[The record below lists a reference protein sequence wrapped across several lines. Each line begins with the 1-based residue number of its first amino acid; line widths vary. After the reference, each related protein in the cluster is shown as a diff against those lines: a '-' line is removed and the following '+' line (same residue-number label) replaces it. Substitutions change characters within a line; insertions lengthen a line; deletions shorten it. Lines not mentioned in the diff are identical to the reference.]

1 MHELGRRPC
10 PCPGLTKRTS
20 GTNTTVTDNWISGS
34 GDWSIGADWSTG
46 SPPNDAVTGDA
57 TDATITLASPGIVT
71 LASGE
76 TYASQNV
83 TLGSAGT
90 TLQIAGEL
98 DLTGLLSPGLG
109 TLDIYGGTLSGG
121 AILPGSN
128 LILTEY
134 NVSHGPETEPV
145 LNNVAILGNVTLSGV
160 IFTGSTA
167 VYADAMGTTPGTLTI
182 GNFVTIESAATTYS
196 LPENVIVSGSLNV
209 SGIPVSGSPTPAAP
223 TLIIPAGITVTAQG
237 GAVSDGGSAITN
249 QGTIDL
255 GASGISV
262 YAASFSNQAIIRS
275 EGGQLSLTEPFD
287 NTAAASVALT
297 NEAGLATNY
306 TFAPSTFGI
315 GPVVAPAVTNEG
327 AISADTGML
336 NFSSSVTNSG
346 QIIATGAGTINITP
360 ATSYIGYSVPTSTT
374 ANSGTMSVGA
384 GGHITLGEG
393 VTNSGTIAVGNGGT
407 LTLGTGGAVALNNTG
422 TISLTGGTL
431 VLRNDANAA
440 TLSSFTLLSGTKTNP
455 DASTSP
461 VGDTLDIDGGTFD
474 NSGASL
480 GAGIGFS
487 VITVTGGTVKGGTLD
502 PALVT
507 GGVAGGTLDDV
518 AVIGPLTTTGP
529 VTFTGGTQIY
539 ADASRSAA
547 GALTVGDGINSA
559 FLFIQNPGPLTVTS
573 SVTLNNGGL
582 YAGQPGAANSLTIAA
597 GGSVSGNGAF
607 SGYLFTGGSFALT
620 NNGTLASTGLNPGA
634 FSNELTVSATSFVN
648 NASVT
653 ANTASGA
660 GAPVLY
666 ITASAITNNA
676 TISTDAGD
684 LYLQAA
690 DTDPDGF
697 VNAAGAEITGGQRQ
711 HRLAGGSVHQ

>member
-1 MHELGRRPC
+1 M
-10 PCPGLTKRTS
+10 
-20 GTNTTVTDNWISGS
+20 
-34 GDWSIGADWSTG
+34 
-46 SPPNDAVTGDA
+46 TGDA

-306 TFAPSTFGI
+306 TFAP
-315 GPVVAPAVTNEG
+315 
-327 AISADTGML
+327 
-336 NFSSSVTNSG
+336 
-346 QIIATGAGTINITP
+346 
-360 ATSYIGYSVPTSTT
+360 
-374 ANSGTMSVGA
+374 
-384 GGHITLGEG
+384 
-393 VTNSGTIAVGNGGT
+393 
-407 LTLGTGGAVALNNTG
+407 
-422 TISLTGGTL
+422 
-431 VLRNDANAA
+431 
-440 TLSSFTLLSGTKTNP
+440 
-455 DASTSP
+455 
-461 VGDTLDIDGGTFD
+461 
-474 NSGASL
+474 
-480 GAGIGFS
+480 
-487 VITVTGGTVKGGTLD
+487 
-502 PALVT
+502 
-507 GGVAGGTLDDV
+507 
-518 AVIGPLTTTGP
+518 
-529 VTFTGGTQIY
+529 
-539 ADASRSAA
+539 
-547 GALTVGDGINSA
+547 
-559 FLFIQNPGPLTVTS
+559 
-573 SVTLNNGGL
+573 
-582 YAGQPGAANSLTIAA
+582 
-597 GGSVSGNGAF
+597 
-607 SGYLFTGGSFALT
+607 
-620 NNGTLASTGLNPGA
+620 
-634 FSNELTVSATSFVN
+634 
-648 NASVT
+648 
-653 ANTASGA
+653 
-660 GAPVLY
+660 
-666 ITASAITNNA
+666 
-676 TISTDAGD
+676 
-684 LYLQAA
+684 
-690 DTDPDGF
+690 
-697 VNAAGAEITGGQRQ
+697 
-711 HRLAGGSVHQ
+711 